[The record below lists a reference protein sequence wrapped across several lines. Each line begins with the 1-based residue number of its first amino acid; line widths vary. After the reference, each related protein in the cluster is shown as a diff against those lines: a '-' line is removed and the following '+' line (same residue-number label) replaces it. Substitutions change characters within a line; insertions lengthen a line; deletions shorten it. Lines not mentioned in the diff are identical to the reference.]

1 MFESTAWCLEELEV
15 LDASKF
21 DVLIPSIVR
30 NPTTTNDEKQIEIG
44 LIHQFHFSSSLQRMS
59 MITKTIGD
67 PRFIVYTKGSPE
79 MIQSLCIPSTG
90 ENNKLNIFLNKKKCS
105 KIFINCIIV
114 PSMTNTVLREYT
126 EEGYRVIALAHK
138 VLQNCNFVQIP
149 KLRREEVECDLTFA
163 GLVILENRLKDQTT
177 PVIEEL
183 QGANMKIIMVTGR
196 NN

>member
-1 MFESTAWCLEELEV
+1 
-15 LDASKF
+15 
-21 DVLIPSIVR
+21 
-30 NPTTTNDEKQIEIG
+30 
-44 LIHQFHFSSSLQRMS
+44 
-59 MITKTIGD
+59 
-67 PRFIVYTKGSPE
+67 
-79 MIQSLCIPSTG
+79 
-90 ENNKLNIFLNKKKCS
+90 
-105 KIFINCIIV
+105 
-114 PSMTNTVLREYT
+114 MTNTVLREYT

-196 NN
+196 VYYKITKNNFNKLFKITILGDNILTAVSVAKECGIVLPSKTVVDVTADESQGCSPKIYYTASGITSPMVQLN